1 MIQKF
6 IVTLWNRN
14 ANGKTKPK
22 RQKRHQI
29 EKYVAPQH
37 TSHGGLQSSETL
49 NHTDGPVLLK
59 SPHTLSR
66 IWQWTWD
73 SESERW
79 RVGGRSLST
88 DWSFKLCCFILGDCS
103 NLGVQKACAT
113 KYFVGPLVFRRYAF
127 VFGCFPRV
135 PVILL
140 GTLHTFLP
148 TLSLAVTNQIS
159 QQPTEL
165 ISLGIRHALSDQ
177 GYSEAI

>member
-1 MIQKF
+1 M
-6 IVTLWNRN
+6 TLWNRN

-29 EKYVAPQH
+29 EKYVAPH
-37 TSHGGLQSSETL
+37 ILLMVDYKAVRHWITLMGLFCSNHPIHWTGSDSGRET
-49 NHTDGPVLLK
+49 
-59 SPHTLSR
+59 
-66 IWQWTWD
+66 
-73 SESERW
+73 ESERW

-103 NLGVQKACAT
+103 NLGVQKGCVT

-127 VFGCFPRV
+127 VSGCFPRV

-148 TLSLAVTNQIS
+148 TLLLVVTNQIS

-165 ISLGIRHALSDQ
+165 ISLGIRSTRHALSDQ
-177 GYSEAI
+177 GYSETM